1 MLTKMRNMLTEK
13 GQGIVEYALL
23 LAFVVALATMLNG
36 VGLASAVKDTFDK
49 VASLLSGDSNYALML
64 NKYGNV
70 GRRSLVNLSDE
81 KNSDGKY
88 TIVSDIVPNDER
100 IAADET
106 ALENLA
112 NFFMDKDMKY
122 LRDEV
127 FNKQWGNNTE
137 NTLLTKDI
145 KFFNYDDKNSVEYHY
160 DANAGTYTQGT
171 NYVSMSPTLNSA
183 SYDANDVVHW
193 LQGDY
198 SGYKNSNSSYTTN
211 GYDSNNRYF
220 YSNSVIDPNGKGAHI
235 YTKFEWSGTGDSA
248 KVTGVKVEVR
258 QKKTGTTLV
267 SKSVG
272 TLK

>member
-100 IAADET
+100 IAADE
-106 ALENLA
+106 A
-112 NFFMDKDMKY
+112 
-122 LRDEV
+122 
-127 FNKQWGNNTE
+127 
-137 NTLLTKDI
+137 
-145 KFFNYDDKNSVEYHY
+145 
-160 DANAGTYTQGT
+160 
-171 NYVSMSPTLNSA
+171 
-183 SYDANDVVHW
+183 
-193 LQGDY
+193 
-198 SGYKNSNSSYTTN
+198 
-211 GYDSNNRYF
+211 
-220 YSNSVIDPNGKGAHI
+220 
-235 YTKFEWSGTGDSA
+235 
-248 KVTGVKVEVR
+248 
-258 QKKTGTTLV
+258 
-267 SKSVG
+267 
-272 TLK
+272 